1 MYSSIKWDDIGTLP
15 YWAIERIK
23 GINNVMGL
31 GEFLEPD
38 MNLINVISKW
48 HFKIVVSKISRYQKE
63 WDSGAWGWGRRSERH
78 SQASSSPFPPLL
90 SSPSFSI
97 PPFQF
102 LAMAENSRIDLEA
115 IYCTWEMLEA
125 GRDSFQV
132 EGNQMSNFIFPWR
145 NYWCSSLFHIPD
157 TLRPGLSHSPTCLS
171 QRQVTI
177 CASNGAWL

>member
-78 SQASSSPFPPLL
+78 SEASSSPFPPLL
-90 SSPSFSI
+90 SFLSFLI

-102 LAMAENSRIDLEA
+102 LAMAENSRI
-115 IYCTWEMLEA
+115 IIFYT
-125 GRDSFQV
+125 S
-132 EGNQMSNFIFPWR
+132 MSR
-145 NYWCSSLFHIPD
+145 H
-157 TLRPGLSHSPTCLS
+157 
-171 QRQVTI
+171 
-177 CASNGAWL
+177 